1 MGSRV
6 GVSMKLS
13 RPGRL
18 AALFVLIIIEMS
30 CGDVYRPVAIPLPPA
45 PPNPGAPHYMLIIGG
60 NGPINPGTALRLDES
75 GDTAVAQAQAGLGPV
90 HLGLLPNGNRTYI
103 ANSMDNTVSSFASSN
118 PTSVITTVI
127 PKVVDASNP
136 ALLYN
141 PVPIFVQ
148 TGNNSSVYVVNNAW
162 VPPLPPPAPQPIPGT
177 VDVITVAT
185 NVVTTVIPV
194 GINPV
199 ALLETADTNHVYA
212 VNQGNATTAG
222 SVTSIDPV
230 SKTVKSTIGLPLG
243 SFPAW
248 IVQRSDNQ
256 KVYVLNT
263 GSGTVTSI
271 DTLSDA
277 VTCGV
282 SGLPACPV
290 VGAGA
295 NYMVYDRFLN
305 RLYVTNPVTNNVLA
319 LNVAVDPPAV
329 IFTTPIAASPVS
341 VTALSDGSRVYV
353 GSLKQVA
360 ACTSN
365 PGDTRPCIQSQ
376 VTVLNANN
384 MSLRSVIPLQAS
396 VNITAATEDMA
407 GQNTT
412 YTYSSAS
419 GPPLQAGMTVVITG
433 MADAG
438 NNGTFL
444 VGSVAGNSFTVANT
458 LGVTDSGQSGTGD
471 GVIEV
476 DTSNA
481 TGCTVSGLGVP
492 GGAPGGARFR
502 LFVAAGAS
510 DQRVYAGSCD
520 AGSTTIIRTVS
531 ETSAGTVFPPDSIV
545 LNIFSAPSAF
555 PPSAPGLQ
563 PPPQNPLFVFASP

>member
-13 RPGRL
+13 RLGCL
-18 AALFVLIIIEMS
+18 VALFILIIIEMS

-45 PPNPGAPHYMLIIGG
+45 PPNPGALHYMLVVTG
-60 NGPINPGTALRLDES
+60 NGPANPGTALRLDES
-75 GDTAVAQAQAGLGPV
+75 GDTAAAQAQAGLGPV
-90 HLGLLPNGNRTYI
+90 HIALLPNGNRTYV
-103 ANSMDNTVSSFASSN
+103 ANSMDDTVSSFASST
-118 PTSVITTVI
+118 PTTVVTTVI
-127 PKVVDASNP
+127 PKVQNP
-136 ALLYN
+136 NNIQQLYN

-148 TGNNSSVYVVNNAW
+148 SGDNNSLYVVNNAY

-185 NVVTTVIPV
+185 NVVTAIIPV
-194 GINPV
+194 GMNPV
-199 ALLETADTNHVYA
+199 ALLETADMNHVYA
-212 VNQGNATTAG
+212 VNQGNVMTAG

-230 SKTVKSTIGLPLG
+230 SKTVKSTIGFPLG
-243 SFPAW
+243 SFPSW

-282 SGLPACPV
+282 SGFPACPV

-305 RLYVTNPVTNNVLA
+305 RLYVTNPVTNNVVT
-319 LNVAVDPPAV
+319 LNTVMDPPTV
-329 IFTTPIAASPVS
+329 IFTTPIAANPVS

-360 ACTSN
+360 PCTSN
-365 PGDTRPCIQSQ
+365 PSDTRPCIQSQ

-384 MSLRSVIPLQAS
+384 MSLRSVISLQAS
-396 VNITAATEDMA
+396 ASITAATEDTA

-412 YTYSSAS
+412 YTYTTAS
-419 GPPLQAGMTVVITG
+419 GPPLQAGMTVVIAG

-444 VGSVAGNSFTVANT
+444 VSSVAGNSFTVANP
-458 LGVTDSGQSGTGD
+458 LGVSNSGQSGSATS
-471 GVIEV
+471 VVEV
-476 DTSNA
+476 DTTNA
-481 TGCTVSGLGVP
+481 TGCSVNGLGVP
-492 GGAPGGARFR
+492 GGVIGGARFR
-502 LFVAAGAS
+502 LFMATGAS
-510 DQRVYAGSCD
+510 NLRVYAGSCD

-531 ETSAGTVFPPDSIV
+531 ENSAGTVFPPDSIV
-545 LNIFSAPSAF
+545 LNIFSAASAF
-555 PPSAPGLQ
+555 PPVTPGQQ

>member
-30 CGDVYRPVAIPLPPA
+30 CGDVYRPVAIPLPPS
-45 PPNPGAPHYMLIIGG
+45 PPNPGAPHYMLVIAG

-75 GDTAVAQAQAGLGPV
+75 GDTAVAQAQTGLGPV
-90 HLGLLPNGNRTYI
+90 HLALLPNGNRTYI
-103 ANSMDNTVSSFASSN
+103 ANSMDNTVSSFASST
-118 PTSVITTVI
+118 PTSVVTTVI
-127 PKVVDASNP
+127 PKVASPSNP
-136 ALLYN
+136 TLLYN

-148 TGNNSSVYVVNNAW
+148 TGDNSSLYVVNN
-162 VPPLPPPAPQPIPGT
+162 VYPTPPAAPIPGT

-230 SKTVKSTIGLPLG
+230 SKTVKATISNGFALG
-243 SFPAW
+243 SYPSW

-271 DTLSDA
+271 DTFSDT

-295 NYMVYDRFLN
+295 NYMVYNRFLN
-305 RLYVTNPVTNNVLA
+305 RLYVTNPVSNNVIT
-319 LNVAVDPPAV
+319 LNAAVDPPTV
-329 IFTTPIAASPVS
+329 MFTTAVAASPVS

-353 GSLKQVA
+353 GSLKQGPP
-360 ACTSN
+360 CTSN
-365 PGDTRPCIQSQ
+365 PSDTRPCVQSQ
-376 VTVLNANN
+376 VTVMNANN

-396 VNITAATEDMA
+396 VSITAATEDPA

-438 NNGTFL
+438 NNGAFL
-444 VGSVAGNSFTVANT
+444 VGSIAGNSFTVANT
-458 LGVTDSGQSGTGD
+458 LGVTNSGQSGTAAS
-471 GVIEV
+471 VIEV
-476 DTSNA
+476 DTSDA
-481 TGCTVSGLGVP
+481 TGCSVNGLGIP
-492 GGAPGGARFR
+492 GGVLGGARFR
-502 LFVAAGAS
+502 LFVATGAS

-531 ETSAGTVFPPDSIV
+531 ETSAGTVYPPDSIV
-545 LNIFSAPSAF
+545 VNIFSAPSAF
-555 PPSAPGLQ
+555 PPPVPGLQ

>member
-1 MGSRV
+1 
-6 GVSMKLS
+6 MKLS
-13 RPGRL
+13 RLGRL

-30 CGDVYRPVAIPLPPA
+30 CGDVYRPVAIPLPPS
-45 PPNPGAPHYMLIIGG
+45 PPNPGALHYMLVIAG

-75 GDTAVAQAQAGLGPV
+75 GDTAAAQAQAGLGPV
-90 HLGLLPNGNRTYI
+90 HVAVLPNGTRTYI
-103 ANSMDNTVSSFASSN
+103 ANSMEGTVTSFASST
-118 PTSVITTVI
+118 PTSVTTTVL
-127 PKVVDASNP
+127 ASGGANP
-136 ALLYN
+136 T
-141 PVPIFVQ
+141 PIFIG
-148 TGNNSSVYVVNNAW
+148 TSENSTAYVANYA
-162 VPPLPPPAPQPIPGT
+162 ASTI
-177 VDVITVAT
+177 DAISVAT
-185 NVVTTVIPV
+185 NVVAFTISLATVANPV
-194 GINPV
+194 ANPV
-199 ALLETADTNHVYA
+199 ALVETSDSNHLYS
-212 VNQGNATTAG
+212 VNLTANT
-222 SVTSIDPV
+222 VTSIDPV
-230 SKTVKSTIGLPLG
+230 SKTVKATIPVG
-243 SFPAW
+243 SAPVWAL
-248 IVQRSDNQ
+248 VRSDNQ
-256 KVYVLNT
+256 KVYVLNA

-271 DTLSDA
+271 DTLSDT

-295 NYMVYDRFLN
+295 NYMIYDRFLN
-305 RLYVTNPVTNNVLA
+305 RIYVTNPVTNNLIT
-319 LNVAVDPPAV
+319 LNAAMDPPAV
-329 IFTTPIAASPVS
+329 IFTTPVAASPLS

-360 ACTSN
+360 PCTSN
-365 PGDTRPCIQSQ
+365 ASDTRPCVQSQ

-396 VNITAATEDMA
+396 VSITAATEDQA
-407 GQNTT
+407 AQNTT
-412 YTYSSAS
+412 YTYSTAT

-458 LGVTDSGQSGTGD
+458 LGVTNSGQSGTAAS
-471 GVIEV
+471 VVEV
-476 DTSNA
+476 DTTDA
-481 TGCTVSGLGVP
+481 TGCTTNGLGTP
-492 GGAPGGARFR
+492 GGVIGGVRFR

-510 DQRVYAGSCD
+510 NQRVFAGSCD
-520 AGSTTIIRTVS
+520 AGGTTIIRTVM

-555 PPSAPGLQ
+555 PPAAPGLQ